1 MQYIRADADASLAFI
16 KHRSK
21 SFAATFPERQV
32 PLQANSGMPQSG
44 GQTDEATKSYK
55 ELFTDPDNE
64 WNAEMDS
71 DEEDRGYLAD
81 MDNPDT
87 KHLISGD
94 GFNPD
99 DVDSWNEK

>member
-1 MQYIRADADASLAFI
+1 
-16 KHRSK
+16 
-21 SFAATFPERQV
+21 
-32 PLQANSGMPQSG
+32 MPQSG

-71 DEEDRGYLAD
+71 DEEGRGYLAD
-81 MDNPDT
+81 MDNSDT
-87 KHLISGD
+87 NHLISGD

>member
-1 MQYIRADADASLAFI
+1 
-16 KHRSK
+16 
-21 SFAATFPERQV
+21 
-32 PLQANSGMPQSG
+32 MPQSG
-44 GQTDEATKSYK
+44 SQTDEATKSYK

-71 DEEDRGYLAD
+71 DEGDRGYLAD

-94 GFNPD
+94 GFHPD

>member
-1 MQYIRADADASLAFI
+1 MRTQSLAFMTYCI
-16 KHRSK
+16 CGQSPLLT
-21 SFAATFPERQV
+21 TFPERQV